1 MTKDRERL
9 VDRVAY
15 FLFTRIGNPLRSWKV
30 ISAIGKRLGVPNV
43 GVSCAPTTTQDIG
56 PRTLIVRNDAMGDL
70 LLTLPF
76 IAALRALFPEA
87 YIALLVAPAWHSLV
101 AKLQMVDEVLSC
113 ALPTGKWSA
122 IRNVWRAIQFGR
134 RELEPRRFD
143 WAIVPRWDADFTDAF
158 LLAFFSFAPV
168 RIAYG
173 EESTVWRRSS
183 NAGMDAFYTCV
194 VHDKGVVHES
204 VRSVR
209 LLEKMGFKVPEVQ
222 ESILQTAIEDLRRP
236 VSEQPITLPTDRP
249 VVGVFP
255 SVLDPVKQWPIS
267 HFVEMAQQVH
277 AERNSLFVVFGG
289 KSDVQK
295 CAEFTNAC
303 PFPVMNL
310 CDQIA
315 LPDLPAVL
323 SQCVVVISC
332 DSGGAHLAGMM
343 NLPVVVIFS
352 QTLEYDA
359 AGQLSPERFKPLGH
373 HVVVLQPS
381 SEAAAQDERKPPVA
395 AVPVEGVAHAVL
407 RILKEKAAASPAS
420 SLA

>member
-1 MTKDRERL
+1 
-9 VDRVAY
+9 
-15 FLFTRIGNPLRSWKV
+15 
-30 ISAIGKRLGVPNV
+30 VPNI
-43 GVSCAPTTTQDIG
+43 GVSCAPTTTRG
-56 PRTLIVRNDAMGDL
+56 FKPRILIVRNDALGDL

-76 IAALRALFPEA
+76 IAALRALFPDA
-87 YIALLVAPAWHSLV
+87 YIALLVAPTWHSLM

-113 ALPTGKWSA
+113 ALSTEKWSA

-134 RELEPRRFD
+134 RELEPRKFD

-173 EESTVWRRSS
+173 EESTAWRRSS
-183 NAGMDAFYTCV
+183 NAGMDGFYTCV
-194 VHDKGVVHES
+194 LHDAGVVHES
-204 VRSVR
+204 VRSVS

-236 VSEQPITLPTDRP
+236 VSEQPIALPTDRP

-267 HFVEMAQQVH
+267 HFVELAQQVH

-289 KSDVQK
+289 RSDVQK

-310 CDQIA
+310 CGLVA
-315 LPDLPAVL
+315 LPDLPDVLRQCAAVL
-323 SQCVVVISC
+323 SC
-332 DSGGAHLAGMM
+332 DSGGAHLAGIM

-352 QTLEYDA
+352 QTREYDS
-359 AGQLSPERFKPLGH
+359 AGQLSPDRFKPLGQQ
-373 HVVVLQPS
+373 VVVFQPS
-381 SEAAAQDERKPPVA
+381 SEAAAQDEGRPPVA
-395 AVPVEGVAHAVL
+395 AVPVEEVAHAVL
-407 RILKEKAAASPAS
+407 RILNKEPALSPAS
-420 SLA
+420 NLA